1 MPAVMSGQARWH
13 PPAADPDRAV
23 LCVGGFDGGFSGP
36 DGIYEDL
43 AAELPG
49 TGIAVL
55 RLDFRIKT
63 APGPIDE
70 GTEDV
75 LAGIAWL
82 ERWGVRRIALV
93 GHSYGGAI
101 VIRAAARSRA
111 VAAIAALAT
120 QTAGIEPADL
130 QRLAG
135 RPLLLIH
142 GEADWR
148 LPPALS
154 RWVYQQAPDPKRL
167 EILER
172 ATHSLRQRRSDV
184 LDILRTWLAESL
196 PPAPPALARP

>member
-1 MPAVMSGQARWH
+1 MPPAALGAISGRARWD
-13 PPAADPDRAV
+13 PPADPADPDRAI

-36 DGIYEDL
+36 DRIYEDL
-43 AAELPG
+43 AAQLPR

-70 GTEDV
+70 GTADV
-75 LAGIAWL
+75 LEGIAWL
-82 ERWGVRRIALV
+82 EQRGIRRIGLI

-101 VIRAAARSRA
+101 VIRAAARSPSVSA
-111 VAAIAALAT
+111 VAALAT

-142 GEADWR
+142 GAADWR

-154 RWVYQQAPDPKRL
+154 QWVYRQAPDPKRL
-167 EILER
+167 EILPD
-172 ATHSLRQRRSDV
+172 ATHSLRQRRPET
-184 LDILRTWLAESL
+184 LQILQDWLADSL
-196 PPAPPALARP
+196 PPA